1 MNMNE
6 DKMKSLLDMLDHTEQ
21 YTDAEMECI
30 LNDNEALA
38 IYETIVMVKQ
48 ALQPTGTQETRF
60 LQHQTTIWKAASV
73 AILFVVG
80 VLCYA
85 AFHFIGGQSYEE
97 LSAPTSPIA
106 ISQAEKEEANKE
118 KEGVAI
124 PKTVIFENKTLREVL
139 AQMSD
144 TYKVNVRYKEEGLAN
159 LRLYFN
165 WNPSEDIHDVL
176 TLLNSFE
183 HFHLELEGNTIVVSQ

>member
-1 MNMNE
+1 MNE
-6 DKMKSLLDMLDHTEQ
+6 DKMKSLLDMLDHAEQ

-30 LNDNEALA
+30 LNDKETLA

-48 ALQPTGTQETRF
+48 ALNTSEVRGTNL
-60 LQHQTTIWKAASV
+60 LQRHTIIWKAASV

-97 LSAPTSPIA
+97 QSASTSPIA
-106 ISQAEKEEANKE
+106 ISQTEKEETNKE
-118 KEGVAI
+118 NEDVAI

-139 AQMSD
+139 GKMSD
-144 TYKVNVRYKEEGLAN
+144 TYKVNVIYKEEGLAN